1 MLVLELLLLL
11 SDSLLRHFLSD
22 VPSRVFDSP
31 AGPNVAL
38 KPQLTSFASKGKT
51 IAASGR
57 RRRKSS
63 DSGGWCLRHSQHHPP
78 FRTDVLLHE
87 PLQLQNTTFGGRL
100 RKMKKRV
107 QNVESH
113 DAEDNQALKN
123 NTNKK
128 IYLFF
133 PGGPSCQSSERR
145 RLRV

>member
-1 MLVLELLLLL
+1 MLVLELPLLL
-11 SDSLLRHFLSD
+11 SDSLLCHFLSD

-31 AGPNVAL
+31 AGPNVPL

-78 FRTDVLLHE
+78 F
-87 PLQLQNTTFGGRL
+87 TTFGGRL

-113 DAEDNQALKN
+113 DAEDNQTLKN

-128 IYLFF
+128 VYLFF